1 MHLGCDHAGLDLKAH
16 LTAWL
21 TEHGYE
27 PVDHGPFVY
36 DALAKKCVSKK
47 EYRAISKGQTMHK
60 VHKILDG
67 QKVFFG
73 YDLGT
78 EALEQYETCGW
89 SQKYVTVE
97 YGGGL
102 PPTVTSK
109 ALKPF
114 QGGTS

>member
-1 MHLGCDHAGLDLKAH
+1 MNRNGRRLAAASLVLAMS
-16 LTAWL
+16 AMSSVAVA
-21 TEHGYE
+21 
-27 PVDHGPFVY
+27 PA

-47 EYRAISKGQTMHK
+47 EYKAIQKGQSMHK

-73 YDLGT
+73 YNLGT
-78 EALEQYETCGW
+78 DALEQYETCGW
-89 SQKYVTVE
+89 SQKYVTVK

-114 QGGTS
+114 QGGVS

>member
-1 MHLGCDHAGLDLKAH
+1 MNRIARRLGAASLLLAMSGVSIA
-16 LTAWL
+16 AVA
-21 TEHGYE
+21 
-27 PVDHGPFVY
+27 PA